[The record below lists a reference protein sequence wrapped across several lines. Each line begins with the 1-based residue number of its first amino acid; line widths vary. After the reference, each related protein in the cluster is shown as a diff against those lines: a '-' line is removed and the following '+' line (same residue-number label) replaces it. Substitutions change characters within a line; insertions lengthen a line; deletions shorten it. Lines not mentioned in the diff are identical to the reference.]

1 MFHFS
6 LATASCPIRRYTL
19 AAHASLSISLSLA
32 KDIREPQWLVVVPVV
47 GSGSRVLASDG
58 PSLDVL
64 RYPVSGIVADCGGDG
79 DGRLSGGAANDHLVG
94 GERGVRC
101 GGGDYAG
108 VHEGIDLKSVDRAER
123 DGTRRDACGTP
134 GAAYALRLSN
144 IVGPSGRVRESDAD
158 TLLLGL
164 GTVFLLCAFGPR
176 CI

>member
-1 MFHFS
+1 MLHFAF
-6 LATASCPIRRYTL
+6 ATASSPIRRYTL
-19 AAHASLSISLSLA
+19 ADHASLSISLSLA

-64 RYPVSGIVADCGGDG
+64 RYPVPGIVADCGGDG

-94 GERGVRC
+94 CERGVR
-101 GGGDYAG
+101 GGRGDYAG
-108 VHEGIDLKSVDRAER
+108 VHEGIDLKPIDRSER
-123 DGTRRDACGTP
+123 DGSRRDTGGTP
-134 GAAYALRLSN
+134 GAPNALRFSN
-144 IVGPSGRVRESDAD
+144 LIGPSGRVRESDAD